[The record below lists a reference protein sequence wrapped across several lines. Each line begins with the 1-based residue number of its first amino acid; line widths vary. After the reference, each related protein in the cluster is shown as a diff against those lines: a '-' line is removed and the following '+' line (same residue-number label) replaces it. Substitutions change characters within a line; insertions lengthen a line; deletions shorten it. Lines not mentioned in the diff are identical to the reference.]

1 MDDDAARTKNVGATS
16 NKRLD
21 DGDENNEGGDDSEE
35 GDNSDEQNQQPSKR
49 PRIDGETAF
58 KTTNTIDYVGQGTGD
73 DFGATL
79 DANAS
84 MSQELITMTIAV
96 AISTMSSS

>member
-35 GDNSDEQNQQPSKR
+35 GDNSDEQNQQPR
-49 PRIDGETAF
+49 DQGQMAR
-58 KTTNTIDYVGQGTGD
+58 QGTGD

-96 AISTMSSS
+96 AISTMCSS